1 MLAEDTED
9 DAEYLFAPKSVVKSD
24 GIDTLEKEKEEQSKR
39 TFPSES
45 LVKRHDMIEN
55 IVNLALVQAN
65 TSDDND
71 MIETD
76 TYDQYGNR
84 VATTSTTATTTR
96 NLRKP
101 KVTSRVPSIN
111 SSSMKIVQYH
121 SLIPAQKSNQFR
133 LLPDHVKGLFKG
145 MSTEWSFLLRD
156 MSNIAV
162 MDAPS
167 TPYLNTYL
175 DIDDLL
181 TRFFWLITVDLGRF
195 SLACIYLNG
204 AEDTSCVALVSGW
217 HLDILMKNLNLLPQ
231 IYHDLSSS
239 CSCGHGS
246 SGQQRQQ
253 LKQLQQR
260 QLADLESFVF
270 LTHEREIIK
279 SKSRNHLFSFSF
291 SLPKRKFKFKRHFY
305 RTHTTRRD

>member
-24 GIDTLEKEKEEQSKR
+24 GIDTLEKEKEEQSKS

-65 TSDDND
+65 TSDDDD

-76 TYDQYGNR
+76 TYDQYGYR

-101 KVTSRVPSIN
+101 KVTSRVPYIN

-133 LLPDHVKGLFKG
+133 LLPDHVKG
-145 MSTEWSFLLRD
+145 MSTE
-156 MSNIAV
+156 
-162 MDAPS
+162 
-167 TPYLNTYL
+167 
-175 DIDDLL
+175 
-181 TRFFWLITVDLGRF
+181 
-195 SLACIYLNG
+195 
-204 AEDTSCVALVSGW
+204 
-217 HLDILMKNLNLLPQ
+217 
-231 IYHDLSSS
+231 
-239 CSCGHGS
+239 
-246 SGQQRQQ
+246 
-253 LKQLQQR
+253 
-260 QLADLESFVF
+260 
-270 LTHEREIIK
+270 
-279 SKSRNHLFSFSF
+279 
-291 SLPKRKFKFKRHFY
+291 
-305 RTHTTRRD
+305 